1 MCCARS
7 LCLFRILPAQGT
19 DNNAIIEVL
28 RESIKTLERRC
39 NELERSIEDIQ
50 SRYNTHE
57 RLLDVYREEI
67 LVIKFGQGTLETD
80 YQGEKFDLMESK

>member
-7 LCLFRILPAQGT
+7 LCLFCILPAQGT

-39 NELERSIEDIQ
+39 NELEGSIKDIQ
-50 SRYNTHE
+50 SRYNAHE
-57 RLLDVYREEI
+57 RLLNIYQEEI
-67 LVIKFGQGTLETD
+67 LVIKFGQGTLEMD
-80 YQGEKFDLMESK
+80 YKGEKFDLMELK